1 MEGQISHLG
10 RGLLEGHMD
19 MPRGFRL
26 GGRDQELGR
35 MTLKE
40 RVIELEGTEWRREG
54 RRLFVRRHLRCRSR
68 LANFEDVEDC

>member
-1 MEGQISHLG
+1 
-10 RGLLEGHMD
+10 MD

-54 RRLFVRRHLRCRSR
+54 RRLFVRRHLRCQSW
-68 LANFEDVEDC
+68 LANFEDDEDC